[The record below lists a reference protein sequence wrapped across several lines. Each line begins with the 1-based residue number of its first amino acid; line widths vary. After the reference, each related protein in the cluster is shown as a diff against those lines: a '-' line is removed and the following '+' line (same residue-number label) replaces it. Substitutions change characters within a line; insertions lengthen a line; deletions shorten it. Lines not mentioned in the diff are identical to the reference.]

1 MKDYPIGF
9 QELSYRMIE
18 GESAMVKDGK
28 TKNLV
33 VYEKLRQAII
43 EGNMQPGQKLVMA
56 SLARELGVSETPIRE
71 AIRRLESDGYVTFT
85 PHSGAMVTRMNDQE
99 LSEIY
104 LIRISLEALATR
116 MAVPFI
122 GPAEIKWLKKKN
134 NEMKM
139 AVKKNRFEN
148 LARLNKEFHLRIY
161 KAAPYPR
168 LYKMIAEI
176 WDAYDRWPSIFSFVP
191 ERADSAIL
199 EHEQIIEALSTAD
212 VDRADRLMKE
222 QKKNTLKAL
231 QGYMVQLN
239 TGSPEMLE
247 EIWQKQADR

>member
-1 MKDYPIGF
+1 MARD
-9 QELSYRMIE
+9 S
-18 GESAMVKDGK
+18 K

-33 VYEKLRQAII
+33 VYEKLRQKII
-43 EGNMQPGQKLVMA
+43 KGTMNPGQKLVMA
-56 SLARELGVSETPIRE
+56 SLAKQFGVSETPVRE

-85 PHSGAMVTRMNDQE
+85 PHSGAVVTKINDQE

-116 MAVPFI
+116 LAVPCI
-122 GPAEIKWLKKKN
+122 SPSEIAWLEKKN
-134 NEMKM
+134 LEMKT
-139 AVKKNRFEN
+139 AIKKNRFEK

-168 LYKMIAEI
+168 LYKMISDL
-176 WDAYDRWPSIFSFVP
+176 WDAFERWPSIFSFVP
-191 ERADSAIL
+191 ERAASAVL
-199 EHEQIIEALSTAD
+199 EHEEIIAALSSAD
-212 VDRADRLMKE
+212 VDRADSLVKE

-231 QGYMVQLN
+231 QSYMVQIN

-247 EIWQKQADR
+247 EIWQRQANR